1 MADQLSEGFNPKLT
15 ANAAKLYLPVLE
27 KYHRAKFLG
36 FGNIPQTS
44 FLGVG
49 NHGGM
54 HFMPE
59 SLLWITKYHSMNP
72 RVHMA
77 TLIHNI
83 SHKLGSLIK
92 LPLSNFGLIEA
103 NPETALRALQ
113 EGFAVTVYP
122 GSDRDNSKP
131 FTERNKIDFFD
142 HTGYVK
148 LALRAG
154 VPILP
159 VVGIGG
165 AETVFVLSAGE
176 KIAEAT
182 GLKKLLKLHTWPV
195 YWSFPFGWHI
205 GHLPYFSLPLPSQIT
220 ISVLPPY
227 YLNQY
232 KAEDADNPEVV
243 QKINEQIIVL
253 MQEEM
258 DKLANGRI
266 PVIG

>member
-1 MADQLSEGFNPKLT
+1 MAENIENAFNQKLVG
-15 ANAAKLYLPVLE
+15 NAAKLYLPVLE

-36 FGNIPQTS
+36 LENIPEKP

-49 NHGGM
+49 NHSGM

-59 SLLWITKYHSMNP
+59 SLLWIAKYHSMDNN
-72 RVHMA
+72 VHMV
-77 TLIHNI
+77 TLIHNL
-83 SHKLGSLIK
+83 SHKLGSMLK
-92 LPLSNFGLIEA
+92 LPLSDFGFIEA
-103 NPETALRALQ
+103 NPEKALEALK
-113 EGFAVTVYP
+113 EGFAATVYP

-131 FTERNKIDFFD
+131 FSERNKIDFFE

-148 LALRAG
+148 LALRAR

-165 AETVFVLSAGE
+165 AETVFVISSGE
-176 KIAEAT
+176 KVAEAT

-195 YWSFPFGWHI
+195 YWSFPFGWHV

-227 YLNQY
+227 SVDQY
-232 KAEDADNPEVV
+232 DSEDADNPDIV
-243 QKINEQIIVL
+243 QKINLEIIIM

-258 DKLANGRI
+258 NKLAKGRI
-266 PVIG
+266 PIVG

>member
-1 MADQLSEGFNPKLT
+1 MENDLERAFNQQLTTKI
-15 ANAAKLYLPVLE
+15 ARLYLPVLE
-27 KYHRAKFLG
+27 KYHRAKFIGLE
-36 FGNIPQTS
+36 NIPQIP

-59 SLLWITKYHSMNP
+59 SLLWITKYHSMNNNI
-72 RVHMA
+72 HMV
-77 TLIHNI
+77 TLIHNL
-83 SHKLGSLIK
+83 SHRLGSMLK
-92 LPLSNFGLIEA
+92 LPLNNFGFIEA
-103 NPETALRALQ
+103 NPEKALEALRK
-113 EGFAVTVYP
+113 GFSVSVYP

-131 FTERNKIDFFD
+131 FRERNIIDFFG

-148 LALRAG
+148 LALNAH

-165 AETVFVLSAGE
+165 AETVFVASSGE
-176 KIAEAT
+176 KIAEKT
-182 GLKKLLKLHTWPV
+182 GLKKFLKLHTWPV

-205 GHLPYFSLPLPSQIT
+205 GHLPYFSLPLPAQIT

-227 YLNQY
+227 YLDNY
-232 KAEDADNPEVV
+232 KREDAENPEIV
-243 QKINEQIIVL
+243 QKINDDIIAM
-253 MQEEM
+253 MQTEM
-258 DKLANGRI
+258 NRLAKGRI

>member
-1 MADQLSEGFNPKLT
+1 MTSELEDAFNPKLT
-15 ANAAKLYLPVLE
+15 GKAARLYLPVLE

-36 FGNIPQTS
+36 LDNIPQTP

-49 NHGGM
+49 NHGGL

-59 SLLWITKYHSMNP
+59 SLLWLTKYHSMDN
-72 RVHMA
+72 RVHMV

-83 SHKLGSLIK
+83 SHKLGRMLK
-92 LPLSNFGLIEA
+92 LPLYHFGLIEA
-103 NPETALRALQ
+103 NPEKALEALQ
-113 EGFAVTVYP
+113 TGFAVTVYP

-131 FTERNKIDFFD
+131 FNERYKINFFD

-148 LALRAG
+148 LALKAH

-159 VVGIGG
+159 IVGIGG
-165 AETVFVLSAGE
+165 AETLFVASAGE
-176 KIAEAT
+176 EFAEKS

-205 GHLPYFSLPLPSQIT
+205 GHFPYFSLPLPAQIT

-227 YLNQY
+227 YLNHY
-232 KAEDADNPEVV
+232 KNEDADDPEIVSKV
-243 QKINEQIIVL
+243 NSEIIGL

-258 DKLANGRI
+258 DRLAKGRI
-266 PVIG
+266 PIIG